1 MQPGERAVVYPVVYP
16 GCQHASESAAAL
28 RAGHVCTLDSLKQ
41 NFFEPFVLTA
51 EQKEEM
57 CRVEFGHDEPGGKG
71 GDSVQGL

>member
-28 RAGHVCTLDSLKQ
+28 RAGHVCTL
-41 NFFEPFVLTA
+41 

>member
-41 NFFEPFVLTA
+41 NFFQPFVLTA

-57 CRVEFGHDEPGGKG
+57 CRVEFGYDEPGGKG

>member
-1 MQPGERAVVYPVVYP
+1 MCCILLCVLAASMLLEPAV
-16 GCQHASESAAAL
+16 AL
-28 RAGHVCTLDSLKQ
+28 CAGHVCTLDSLKQ

-57 CRVEFGHDEPGGKG
+57 CKVEFGHDQPGGKG